1 MDRMLNQ
8 MTGKIWRISALA
20 GALVLAVISAADAQ
34 TASLAAHLFGNS
46 VVPQTKSDAYG
57 EAQFTYDSE
66 TRQLDYY
73 VTYDGAAPTR
83 IDLHGPAAPGEN
95 AGAVAV
101 FSVSESPVTGKV
113 TLTPEQANVL
123 LAGKM
128 YVDLHSQA
136 YANGEIRGQIQ
147 KH

>member
-1 MDRMLNQ
+1 M
-8 MTGKIWRISALA
+8 
-20 GALVLAVISAADAQ
+20 
-34 TASLAAHLFGNS
+34 
-46 VVPQTKSDAYG
+46 
-57 EAQFTYDSE
+57 
-66 TRQLDYY
+66 
-73 VTYDGAAPTR
+73 
-83 IDLHGPAAPGEN
+83 
-95 AGAVAV
+95 
-101 FSVSESPVTGKV
+101 SESPVTGKV